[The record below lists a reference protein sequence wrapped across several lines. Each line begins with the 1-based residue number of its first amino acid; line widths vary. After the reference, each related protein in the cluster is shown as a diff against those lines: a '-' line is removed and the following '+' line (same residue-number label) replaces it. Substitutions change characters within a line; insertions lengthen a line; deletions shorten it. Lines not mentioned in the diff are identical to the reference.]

1 MKSRIAGW
9 AVIIAGLSMVV
20 LIGMVVQYATLD
32 WRLLLLLAY
41 ATVAIITA
49 AAGGSGGLPRWWTIA
64 LVAALFAGAGLML
77 WPREPS
83 SWNYLYEPFLLAGA
97 AATAIALIVS
107 RVREHGG
114 PDDDA
119 RLTVVSSLLRPAG
132 LWAAAVA
139 LAAFGLIVLMSFN
152 PAGLGFLISSVALV
166 IAAGAALRGSPRRM
180 LALVSAGLVTP
191 IPLIALQLVLVA
203 TDTVARDRQYEIPA
217 TYRGWVIIQEE
228 TPECPPLGLVDGR
241 VVFAIDERGCGCIS
255 DAQPTGWSRWSY
267 VAVAPDGGRSVLPNT
282 NWGGGGLIWAGFS
295 GSATYRAHPFSGFF
309 VGTEDELNRSWSD
322 QRSQEARCL
331 RGS

>member
-1 MKSRIAGW
+1 MKSGLAGW

-32 WRLLLLLAY
+32 WRHLLLFAY

-49 AAGGSGGLPRWWTIA
+49 AAGGAGGLPRGWTIA
-64 LVAALFAGAGLML
+64 LVAALFAGASLLL
-77 WPREPS
+77 WPREPL
-83 SWNYLYEPFLLAGA
+83 SWNYLFEPLLLAGA
-97 AATAIALIVS
+97 AATAIALIAS
-107 RVREHGG
+107 RVRAQDGRGG
-114 PDDDA
+114 GTPSTGA
-119 RLTVVSSLLRPAG
+119 STLLRPAG

-152 PAGLGFLISSVALV
+152 PAGVGFLISSVALV
-166 IAAGAALRGSPRRM
+166 VAAGAALRRGPRRM
-180 LALVSAGLVTP
+180 LALVCAGLVTP

-203 TDTVARDRQYEIPA
+203 TDTVAPDRRYEIPA

-228 TPECPPLGLVDGR
+228 TPECPPLGRDDGKLV
-241 VVFAIDERGCGCIS
+241 FSIDVRGCGCIS
-255 DAQPTGWSRWSY
+255 DAQPTGWSQWSY

-295 GSATYRAHPFSGFF
+295 GSATDRAHPYSGFF

-322 QRSQEARCL
+322 QRSQEALCL

>member
-1 MKSRIAGW
+1 MKSRLAGW

-20 LIGMVVQYATLD
+20 LIGMVVQYAKID
-32 WRLLLLLAY
+32 WRLLLLFAY

-49 AAGGSGGLPRWWTIA
+49 AAGGAGGLPRWWTIA
-64 LVAALFAGAGLML
+64 LVAALFAGASLLL
-77 WPREPS
+77 WPREPF
-83 SWNYLYEPFLLAGA
+83 SWNYLFEPLLLAGA

-107 RVREHGG
+107 RVRAQDCPDGG
-114 PDDDA
+114 A
-119 RLTVVSSLLRPAG
+119 RLTVASSLLRPAG

-139 LAAFGLIVLMSFN
+139 LGAFGLIVLFSFN
-152 PAGLGFLISSVALV
+152 PAGLGFLISSAALV
-166 IAAGAALRGSPRRM
+166 IAAGAALRRSPRRM
-180 LALVSAGLVTP
+180 LALLCAGLFTP

-203 TDTVARDRQYEIPA
+203 TDTVAPDRRYEIPA

-228 TPECPPLGLVDGR
+228 TPECPPLRLDDGKLV
-241 VVFAIDERGCGCIS
+241 FSIDERGCGCIS

-282 NWGGGGLIWAGFS
+282 NWGGGGLVWAGFS
-295 GSATYRAHPFSGFF
+295 GSASDLAHPFSGFF
-309 VGTEDELNRSWSD
+309 VGTEHELNRSWSD

-331 RGS
+331 R